1 MSITFKRHYRLLLTL
16 ALVVGVLIALFPDAR
31 IVAYTVAGSQE
42 PPEYVINYDNSV
54 ALFDDTVVHEVVV
67 LISEE
72 EREKMVTTFQ
82 ETGQKDYFPAD
93 VIIDGVRIN
102 KVGIRLKGNASLR
115 SLDGMFGRPGFGGN
129 RPRFGDG
136 GFPTSPF
143 GDGENPF
150 GESEF
155 PVPPFDGEGDRFGDG
170 GFPTPSF
177 GDGENPFGEDEFP
190 VPPSGDEEN
199 PLAMGKRPFGDR
211 GMPMGA
217 GGMPFGGGG
226 ETSRVPYLI
235 KLDEYVEGQRYQGY
249 AKIALRTSG
258 MSYDAAQLQEPVS
271 NYVFNSVGVPIAE
284 TAYISLQFNDEEP
297 QLYTIAEEVDQV
309 YIDRILPDSDGVLYK
324 VQQVGNSFSY
334 LGEDPTLYDRVFEQK
349 TAVND
354 TDLAPLIDFLR
365 FVSQS
370 TDEEFARDL
379 PQWLDVDAFAS
390 YLAVNNLLV
399 NYDSLAGMGNNY
411 YLYYDYDEERFTIL
425 AWDTN
430 ESLGKIS
437 MGGRADLDL
446 YWQAV
451 GGRFGRM
458 FDDAE
463 PSEGETAPADDQPN
477 AGGGNPRGP
486 AGPMGR
492 GNHLLKERFLDTPE
506 FLALYEEKLL
516 ALYQQVFLDDLLTA
530 KIEEYAALVTAY
542 NQEHSLVDQ
551 TAYDAAVQDVLDF
564 VAQRHAYLGSTE
576 LLGQP

>member
-1 MSITFKRHYRLLLTL
+1 MSITFKRHYRLLLAL
-16 ALVVGVLIALFPDAR
+16 ALVVGALLALFPDTR
-31 IVAYTVAGSQE
+31 IVAYTVAGSRE

-67 LISEE
+67 LISEK
-72 EREKMVTTFQ
+72 ERENMVTTFQ
-82 ETGQKDYFPAD
+82 ETRQKDYFPAD

-102 KVGIRLKGNASLR
+102 NVGIRLKGNASLR
-115 SLDGMFGRPGFGGN
+115 SVGGMFGGARLGGDRPDPGNGDLPAPPSGDAGNPPGGGGGFRTPPSGDAGN
-129 RPRFGDG
+129 PSGDG
-136 GFPTSPF
+136 GLRTS
-143 GDGENPF
+143 
-150 GESEF
+150 
-155 PVPPFDGEGDRFGDG
+155 
-170 GFPTPSF
+170 
-177 GDGENPFGEDEFP
+177 
-190 VPPSGDEEN
+190 PSGDEEN
-199 PLAMGKRPFGDR
+199 PLAMGRHLFGGGGMPFEGG
-211 GMPMGA
+211 GMPMDGQ
-217 GGMPFGGGG
+217 GMTMGGRGMPFGGGG
-226 ETSRVPYLI
+226 EASRVPYLI

-258 MSYDAAQLQEPVS
+258 MGYDADQLQEPVS
-271 NYVFNSVGVPIAE
+271 NHVFNSVGVPIAE
-284 TAYISLQFNDEEP
+284 TAYISLQFNDEDP

-334 LGEDPTLYDRVFEQK
+334 LGEDPSLYDRAFEQK

-354 TDLAPLIDFLR
+354 ADLAPLIDFLR

-411 YLYYDYDEERFTIL
+411 YLYYDYTEERFTIL

-451 GGRFGRM
+451 GSRFGRM
-458 FDDAE
+458 FDEAE
-463 PSEGETAPADDQPN
+463 PSEGETAPVDDQPN

-486 AGPMGR
+486 AGRMGR
-492 GNHLLKERFLDTPE
+492 GNHLLKERFFDISE
-506 FLALYEEKLL
+506 FLALYEEKLQ
-516 ALYQQVFLDDLLTA
+516 ASYQQVFLDDLLTA
-530 KIEEYAALVTAY
+530 KIEEYAKLVTAY
-542 NQEHSLVDQ
+542 NQEHGLVDQ

-564 VAQRHAYLGSTE
+564 VAQRREYLSSTE
-576 LLGQP
+576 LLGQR